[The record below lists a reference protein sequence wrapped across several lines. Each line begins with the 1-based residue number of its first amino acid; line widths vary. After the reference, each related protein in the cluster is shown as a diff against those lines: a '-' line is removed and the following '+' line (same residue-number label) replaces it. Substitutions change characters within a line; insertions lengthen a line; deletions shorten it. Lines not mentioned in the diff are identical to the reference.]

1 MKRRHSYILIVILV
15 LALICGS
22 VSWFAESIFIRMA
35 FPAIG
40 LALIAL
46 GLGLNSFLIAE
57 ETNKRMNNIDATL
70 TQIKDLQEEIQK
82 EQKEQSEKKGSG
94 SQIIPTLEVFSKFYL
109 DYLNKQKGEDNK

>member
-1 MKRRHSYILIVILV
+1 MNRRHSYILIVVFV
-15 LALICGS
+15 LDLIFGS

-46 GLGLNSFLIAE
+46 GLGLNSFLITE
-57 ETNKRMNNIDATL
+57 ETNKRMNNIEATL

-82 EQKEQSEKKGSG
+82 EQKEQGSKGPPIIASLQAM
-94 SQIIPTLEVFSKFYL
+94 SQYYM
-109 DYLNKQKGEDNK
+109 DYINKQKGEDKK